1 MFARRHYT
9 IPLPGRPPLLLG
21 GRTLVMGIINVTPDS
36 FADGGVRFDP
46 ERAIDGG
53 LQMIE
58 DGADLLDIGGES
70 TRPGAEPLPAA
81 ERMRVH
87 RTRRRNGLRC
97 VRILLHET
105 EIDALI
111 EKGFLKQERRHHSDA
126 VQDAIDGF
134 ICSALGDAA

>member
-1 MFARRHYT
+1 MSSKA
-9 IPLPGRPPLLLG
+9 PK
-21 GRTLVMGIINVTPDS
+21 
-36 FADGGVRFDP
+36 
-46 ERAIDGG
+46 
-53 LQMIE
+53 
-58 DGADLLDIGGES
+58 
-70 TRPGAEPLPAA
+70 EPLPAA
-81 ERMRVH
+81 ERMRAY

-126 VQDAIDGF
+126 VQDAIDCF